1 MSVKTSYKSALLKVE
16 SGAITQ
22 KELDHF
28 VEVGM
33 VSQPRNGGGISVNP
47 LLVEF
52 KGKTHQVIPTLYF
65 KGGSKIIPNTTE
77 MNNLRTEVHRVIAKY
92 TSMSEGINN
101 KKGTPVAK
109 S

>member
-65 KGGSKIIPNTTE
+65 PNTTE